1 MEDIYTRQSQRPK
14 RETEFKEEF
23 SISQLVRMGMKDYTN
38 SIKEFIDSDSRL
50 SAKKIIEGMFETD
63 EATLALIVLRTV
75 ITVLISNDK
84 GKIMLS
90 TLSSIVA
97 KSVLQ
102 AKTLKQLEEQH
113 KSLSTYIDMTYKRAN
128 EAKRIKAK
136 RRSAIKLI
144 AETKEQAFLS
154 EGKNAESLGALL
166 ISILCESIDL
176 VEIIKLDAKGRFE
189 GVHYTEFPQFAYL
202 VQFTEEIKYALVDLD
217 ETAQMF
223 IKPTIMPVLEQ
234 PKPVYSW
241 DSGDD
246 DLKNARPRALIK
258 MPKRKQNLKEFK
270 HNMDKK
276 SIMKFA
282 PIHHR
287 IESTSWTIN
296 EEVLDVIEQIFK
308 GNMIDSNITMM
319 QGEHYA
325 FNPQLIGGLPRR
337 YPVDAE
343 TLIQKE
349 LLGRTITTTKG
360 FVLFADGEVE
370 ALNRYN
376 KVKNDI
382 LAFNEANLN
391 KALSLQSMISM
402 AKDYKGKKFWFT
414 YQYDTRGRLY
424 PVQNILNPQSD
435 KRGKALL
442 KFIDGDVEPL
452 NKVGEYW
459 AKVHGANCYG
469 WDKELLDVRV
479 NNIDNMMEDIN
490 LIATHPLIYSEKW
503 VNCDDPFGF
512 LAFCFEYNK
521 HLTIP
526 KHPYALPVALDAT
539 CSGIQIY
546 SGLLRDGEGAKEVNV
561 VGQVRNDIYGKVAQ
575 VANEKLKYNDY
586 ERYIT
591 YNNSE
596 ENNVLDLK
604 PIADSLS
611 GKINR
616 SITKSNTMTQPY
628 SVTVRGMQDQLK
640 TLFLEYESI
649 GKKFWVGEA
658 WEVSRLLADIHQRSI
673 DEVVKGA
680 KRGKEFIKAI
690 TGKVASKNKGLLY
703 TTPMG
708 FTVYQKNV
716 KSAEFRIDSCIW
728 TPNKGSQRVQFRVK
742 RKVGRVN
749 THSQKNS
756 SAPNL
761 IHGLDTSLM
770 HFTVEGCAN
779 KGVKSF
785 SLIHDSYGVH
795 PNKVPVL
802 NVEVREAFI
811 TIFKEDVLYEWAIEV
826 LENAGFTF
834 KEISDIFIELDD
846 PMLNTLNLDDVR
858 DATFMFS

>member
-23 SISQLVRMGMKDYTN
+23 SVSNLVRMGMKDYTN
-38 SIKEFIDSDSRL
+38 SIREFIDSDSRL

-75 ITVLISNDK
+75 ITVLISKDT

-102 AKTLKQLEEQH
+102 AKTISQLEKQH

-136 RRSAIKLI
+136 RRSSLKLI
-144 AETKEQAFLS
+144 SETKEQAFLS

-189 GVHYTEFPQFAYL
+189 GVHYPEFPQYAYL

-223 IKPTIMPVLEQ
+223 LKPTIMPVLEQ
-234 PKPVYSW
+234 PKPVYNW

-270 HNMDKK
+270 HNMDRQDISKY
-276 SIMKFA
+276 A
-282 PIHHR
+282 PIHHK

-296 EEVLDVIEQIFK
+296 EDILHVMEEIFK
-308 GNMIDSNITMM
+308 GNIIDTNVTMM

-337 YPVDAE
+337 YPIDTE
-343 TLIQKE
+343 KLIQKE
-349 LLGRTITTTKG
+349 LLGKTITTTKG
-360 FVLFADGEVE
+360 FVLFADGELE

-376 KVKNDI
+376 KVKNDL

-391 KALSLQSMISM
+391 KALSLQAMLNL

-452 NKVGEYW
+452 NSVGEYW
-459 AKVHGANCYG
+459 AKIHGANCYG
-469 WDKELLDVRV
+469 WDKEDLDVRV
-479 NNIDNMMEDIN
+479 ANIDAMLEDIQ
-490 LIATHPLIYSEKW
+490 LIANHPLLYTDKW

-526 KHPYALPVALDAT
+526 NHPYSLPVALDAT

-546 SGLLRDGEGAKEVNV
+546 SGLLRDRDGAREVNV
-561 VGQVRNDIYGKVAQ
+561 IGQTRNDIYGKVAQ
-575 VANEKLKYNDY
+575 VANGKLKVGDY
-586 ERYIT
+586 ERYMT
-591 YNNSE
+591 YDNSE

-604 PIADSLS
+604 PTADSLT

-628 SVTVRGMQDQLK
+628 SVTMRGMQDQLK
-640 TLFLEYESI
+640 TLFNEYEAV
-649 GKKFWVGEA
+649 GNKFWVGES
-658 WEVSRLLADIHQRSI
+658 WTVSRLLADVHQRSI
-673 DEVVKGA
+673 DEVVQGA
-680 KRGKEFIKAI
+680 KRGKDFIKAI
-690 TGKVASKNKGLLY
+690 TSKVASRNKGLLY

-716 KSAEFRIDSCIW
+716 KSEEFRIDTCIW

-742 RKVGRVN
+742 KKIGRVN

-779 KGVKSF
+779 KGVNSF

-795 PNKVPVL
+795 PNKVPIL

-811 TIFKEDVLYEWAIEV
+811 TIFSEDVLYNWAIEV
-826 LENAGFTF
+826 LENSGFTF
-834 KEISDIFIELDD
+834 DEILQIFSELED
-846 PMLNTLNLDDVR
+846 PMLNTLDLNEVR
-858 DATFMFS
+858 NATFMFS

>member
-14 RETEFKEEF
+14 RNAEFREEF
-23 SISQLVRMGMKDYTN
+23 SVSQLVRMGMKDYTKN
-38 SIKEFIDSDSRL
+38 IREFIDSDSRL

-75 ITVLISNDK
+75 ITVLIGKEN

-90 TLSSIVA
+90 SLSSIVA

-102 AKTLKQLEEQH
+102 AKTLSQLDEQH
-113 KSLSTYIDMTYKRAN
+113 KSLSTYIDHAYKRVS

-136 RRSAIKLI
+136 RRSSLKLI

-154 EGKNAESLGALL
+154 EGKNAEALGSLL

-189 GVHYTEFPQFAYL
+189 GVHYQEFPQFAYL

-217 ETAQMF
+217 ETAQMYL
-223 IKPTIMPVLEQ
+223 KPTIMPVLSA
-234 PKPVYSW
+234 PKPISTW
-241 DSGDD
+241 DLKDD
-246 DLKNARPRALIK
+246 DLKNARPRNLIK

-270 HNMDKK
+270 HNMDNKN
-276 SIMKFA
+276 IEKFA
-282 PIHHR
+282 HIHHT
-287 IESTSWTIN
+287 IEQTSWTIN
-296 EEVLDVIEQIFK
+296 GEVLDVIEVIFK
-308 GNMIDSNITMM
+308 GNMVDNSITMM
-319 QGEHYA
+319 QGEHYE
-325 FNPQLIGGLPRR
+325 FNPQLLGGLPRR
-337 YPVDAE
+337 YPVDADA
-343 TLIQKE
+343 LIQKE
-349 LLGRTITTTKG
+349 LLGHTITTAKG
-360 FVLFADGEVE
+360 FVLFAEGETE
-370 ALNRYN
+370 ALNRFN

-382 LAFNEANLN
+382 LAFNESNLN
-391 KALSLQSMISM
+391 KALSLQSMINL
-402 AKDYKGKKFWFT
+402 AKDFRDKKFYFT

-435 KRGKALL
+435 SRGKALL

-452 NKVGEYW
+452 NEQGVYW
-459 AKVHGANCYG
+459 AKIHGANCYG
-469 WDKELLDVRV
+469 WDKEPYDVR
-479 NNIDNMMEDIN
+479 ISKIESIMEDVK
-490 LIATHPLIYSEKW
+490 LIGKQPLLFLDKW

-512 LAFCFEYNK
+512 LAFCIEFTK
-521 HLTIP
+521 HLENPQHLYAIP
-526 KHPYALPVALDAT
+526 CALDAT

-546 SGLLRDGEGAKEVNV
+546 SGLLRDKEGAEAVNV
-561 VGQVRNDIYGKVAQ
+561 IGQNRNDIYGKVAG
-575 VANEKLKYNDY
+575 VANGKLIARDY
-586 ERYIT
+586 QRYIT
-591 YNNSE
+591 YDNSSE
-596 ENNVLDLK
+596 DNVLDLQ
-604 PIADSLS
+604 PTGDSLA

-640 TLFLEYESI
+640 DLFTEYENI
-649 GKKFWVGEA
+649 GNKFWVGDA
-658 WEVSRLLADIHQRSI
+658 WVVSRLLADVHQRSI

-680 KRGKEFIKAI
+680 KRGKDFIKFI
-690 TGKVASKNKGLLY
+690 TGKVASRNKGLLY

-716 KSAEFRIDSCIW
+716 KSKEFRLESHIW
-728 TPNKGSQRVQFRVK
+728 TPNKGSQRVQFRIK
-742 RKVGRVN
+742 KKVGRVN
-749 THSQKNS
+749 LSSQKNS

-770 HFTVEGCAN
+770 HFTVEGCN
-779 KGVKSF
+779 KMGVNSF

-802 NVEVREAFI
+802 NMEVRESFI
-811 TIFKEDVLYEWAIEV
+811 TIFKEDVLYDWAIEV
-826 LENAGFTF
+826 LTNAGFTF
-834 KEISDIFIELDD
+834 DEIMDIFSETDD

>member
-14 RETEFKEEF
+14 RDTEFKEEF
-23 SISQLVRMGMKDYTN
+23 SISQLVRLGMKDYTN
-38 SIKEFIDSDSRL
+38 NIKEFIDSDSRL

-75 ITVLISNDK
+75 ITVLIGKDN

-90 TLSSIVA
+90 SLSSIVA

-113 KSLSTYIDMTYKRAN
+113 KSLSTYIDHAYKRMS
-128 EAKRIKAK
+128 EAKKIKAK
-136 RRSAIKLI
+136 RRSSLKLI
-144 AETKEQAFLS
+144 AETKEQIFLS
-154 EGKNAESLGALL
+154 EGKNAEALGALL

-176 VEIIKLDAKGRFE
+176 IEIIKLDAQGRYE
-189 GVHYTEFPQFAYL
+189 GVHYHEFPQFAYV
-202 VQFTEEIKYALVDLD
+202 VQFTEEVKYALVDLD
-217 ETAQMF
+217 ETAQMYL
-223 IKPTIMPVLEQ
+223 KPTILPVLKE
-234 PKPVYSW
+234 PRLITSW
-241 DSGDD
+241 DNKDD
-246 DLKNARPRALIK
+246 DMKNARPRALIK

-276 SIMKFA
+276 DISKFVD
-282 PIHHR
+282 IHHV
-287 IESTSWTIN
+287 IEQTSWTIN
-296 EEVLDVIEQIFK
+296 TDVLEVMETIFK
-308 GNMIDSNITMM
+308 GNLEDKNVTMM
-319 QGEHYA
+319 QGEHYE
-325 FNPQLIGGLPRR
+325 FNPQLLGGLPRR
-337 YPVDAE
+337 YPINADS
-343 TLIQKE
+343 LIQKE
-349 LLGRTITTTKG
+349 LIGKTVTSGKG
-360 FVLFADGEVE
+360 FVLFAEGETE

-376 KVKNDI
+376 KIKNDL

-391 KALSLQSMISM
+391 KALSLQSMINLG
-402 AKDYKGKKFWFT
+402 KDFQGKKFWFT
-414 YQYDTRGRLY
+414 YQYCTRGRVY

-452 NKVGEYW
+452 NEVGEYW

-469 WDKELLDVRV
+469 WDKELLEVRV
-479 NNIDNMMEDIN
+479 KNIDDMMEDIK
-490 LIATHPLIYSEKW
+490 LVGSHPMLHLDKW
-503 VNCDDPFGF
+503 CNCDDPFGF
-512 LAFCFEYNK
+512 LAFCIEYNK

-526 KHPYALPVALDAT
+526 NYPYAIPCALDAT

-546 SGLLRDGEGAKEVNV
+546 SGLLRDADGARAVNV
-561 VGQVRNDIYGKVAQ
+561 IGQQRNDIYGKVAE
-575 VANEKLKYNDY
+575 VANAKLIARDY
-586 ERYIT
+586 ERYLT
-591 YNNSE
+591 YDAST
-596 ENNVLDLK
+596 ENNVLDLR
-604 PIADSLS
+604 PTGDSLA

-640 TLFLEYESI
+640 VLFTDYENI

-658 WEVSRLLADIHQRSI
+658 WVVSKLLADIHQRSI
-673 DEVVKGA
+673 DEVVQGA
-680 KRGKEFIKAI
+680 KRGKDFIKAI
-690 TGKVASKNKGLLY
+690 TAKVASRNKGLLY

-716 KSAEFRIDSCIW
+716 KSEEFRIDSTIW
-728 TPNKGSQRVQFRVK
+728 TPNKGSQRVQFRIK
-742 RKVGRVN
+742 KKVGRVN

-761 IHGLDTSLM
+761 IHGIDTSLL
-770 HFTVEGCAN
+770 HFTVRRCN
-779 KGVKSF
+779 NRGVKSF

-795 PNKVPVL
+795 PNKVPIL
-802 NVEVREAFI
+802 NEEVRESFI
-811 TIFKEDVLYEWAIEV
+811 EIFSEDVLYNWAIEV

-834 KEISDIFIELDD
+834 TQIMDIFSELDD
-846 PMLNTLNLDDVR
+846 PMLNTLNLNDVR